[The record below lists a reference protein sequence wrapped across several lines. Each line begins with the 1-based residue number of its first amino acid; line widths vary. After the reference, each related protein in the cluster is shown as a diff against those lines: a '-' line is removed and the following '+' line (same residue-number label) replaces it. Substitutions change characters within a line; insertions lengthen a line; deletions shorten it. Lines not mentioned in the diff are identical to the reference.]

1 MSQHRAHI
9 SLEVDFSTLG
19 LDDDPSF
26 LADHITRN
34 IASMLKAKGF
44 QASCILDDVTYD
56 PEPEKVNLAAL
67 STNQLAEIITAIGG
81 QLGITLHRT
90 ADPGDGKPTIM
101 ATYAYGTFTVLNL

>member
-9 SLEVDFSTLG
+9 SLEIDFSTL
-19 LDDDPSF
+19 DPEDDPSF
-26 LADHITRN
+26 LADYITRN

-44 QASCILDDVTYD
+44 QASCILDDVTDD
-56 PEPEKVNLAAL
+56 PKTVNLAAL

-90 ADPGDGKPTIM
+90 ADPGDGKATIM